1 MTTPQTHSTIVSGMD
16 LSTLE
21 EKEDIKAELPATAE
35 PSTTDAEKAAS
46 TESANK
52 DLATSVFVRKYKGWS
67 WLAVCVAV
75 YSSAFLYGLDTT
87 IVTDIQS
94 FAVEEFGNI
103 EKLGWL
109 GIGFPL
115 GSVATI
121 LSFSKAYCM
130 FDVKWYV
137 YLEP

>member
-1 MTTPQTHSTIVSGMD
+1 MD
-16 LSTLE
+16 LSALE
-21 EKEDIKAELPATAE
+21 EKAEIKYELPATAE
-35 PSTTDAEKAAS
+35 TPTIDAEKAAS
-46 TESANK
+46 TESTNK
-52 DLATSVFVRKYKGWS
+52 NSATPAFIRKYKGWS

-75 YSSAFLYGLDTT
+75 YSSAFLYWLDTT
-87 IVTDIQS
+87 IVADIQS
-94 FAVEEFGNI
+94 FAAEEFGSI

-130 FDVKWYV
+130 FDVKW
-137 YLEP
+137 